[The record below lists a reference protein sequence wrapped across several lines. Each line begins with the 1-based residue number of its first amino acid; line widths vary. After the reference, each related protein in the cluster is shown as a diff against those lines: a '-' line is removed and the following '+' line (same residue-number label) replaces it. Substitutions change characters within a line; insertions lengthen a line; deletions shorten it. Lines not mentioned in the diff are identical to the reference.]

1 MTPEMLVKKNRN
13 QSTQSQKS
21 KASRH
26 NVPPRNPNKRPTQ
39 INMERSIG
47 RMTADDMEAIR
58 RAR

>member
-1 MTPEMLVKKNRN
+1 MTPEILVKKKST
-13 QSTQSQKS
+13 QSTQSRNP